1 MNKPYAIFDMDGT
14 LVDSMGFW
22 KRLAFEYLESH
33 GVKKVSAEILER
45 IKAMT
50 MTESAALF
58 YQRIWSLGNTGE
70 RGSGYEY
77 HDG

>member
-22 KRLAFEYLESH
+22 KRLAFEYLKPWGEKS
-33 GVKKVSAEILER
+33 VSR
-45 IKAMT
+45 DSGT
-50 MTESAALF
+50 YQGYDDDRVSSTF
-58 YQRIWSLGNTGE
+58 YQRIWSFGNTGE